1 MTSSGKLIDKKI
13 FRVKTY
19 CFWIDQ
25 GDVFVDKKLAKEKYN
40 PNNIVCEV
48 CQGCQ

>member
-1 MTSSGKLIDKKI
+1 MISSDEKQDE
-13 FRVKTY
+13 VKTY

-25 GDVFVDKKLAKEKYN
+25 GDVFVLKSIAKEKYN
-40 PNNIVCEV
+40 RNNIVCEV